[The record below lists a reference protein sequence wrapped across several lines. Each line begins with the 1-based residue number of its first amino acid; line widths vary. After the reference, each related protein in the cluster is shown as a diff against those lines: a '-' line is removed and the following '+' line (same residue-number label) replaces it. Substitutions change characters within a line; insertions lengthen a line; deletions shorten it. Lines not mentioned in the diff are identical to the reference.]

1 MFPYYTGTTYILVHI
16 PTLIYSP
23 DIWTSSQSV
32 MVSGCFQGY
41 NIGFNVTLSESCSQN
56 QTTRNLLLKRDTVPH
71 RQDKEQINNMWG
83 HLKQANWIR
92 FLNLIL
98 IKWLFLNTPLT
109 GGKGLGAIDYLIC
122 FIIIKYNRLII
133 YLSFFTLILAI
144 LSVKPPRTI
153 TIITRNTPFVLI
165 FVAGHGGCC
174 QIFHIGN
181 NRILRDPFWKISH

>member
-1 MFPYYTGTTYILVHI
+1 
-16 PTLIYSP
+16 
-23 DIWTSSQSV
+23 

-71 RQDKEQINNMWG
+71 RQNKEQSNNIWG
-83 HLKQANWIR
+83 HLKQVNWIR